1 MAKYM
6 SLVPFELAKMLRDA
20 GYPHNKGHHWY
31 DEKGRFI
38 RHLPMDDEINA
49 PYFAEV
55 FDWFLERNLSIE
67 IYAAVHITKGFVY
80 GANIVGFEG
89 DGECSISQWDT
100 WKEAAV
106 DGVKIAL
113 MYLK

>member
-1 MAKYM
+1 MARYM
-6 SLVPFELAKMLRDA
+6 SLVPLELAKQLRDA
-20 GYPHNKGHHWY
+20 GYKQNGHDWY
-31 DEKGRFI
+31 TKNG
-38 RHLPMDDEINA
+38 HLIKILPNWDDINA

-67 IYAAVHITKGFVY
+67 IYASVHITKGFVY

-100 WKEAAV
+100 WEEAAV

-113 MYLK
+113 MYL